1 MSFKHF
7 AEMLLA
13 RHGVALIGCL
23 GRRRRTLILAYHNI
37 VPDGVQ
43 PAGDRSLHLP
53 RSHFAQQLDALVK
66 THDVIALDR
75 VLSDSSDNRRP
86 RAAIT
91 FDDAYTG
98 AVTMGV
104 DELAKRE
111 LPATIFVAPAYIG
124 RRRALEEFDGEETR
138 IRAWARRGVVH
149 TRPVQDYLRP
159 ATEEELCSAL
169 RHNGI
174 TCASHSWS
182 HPNLPRLDPA
192 RIRRELVQPLRWLTE
207 RFDSVIAWLA
217 YPYGISSPVTDQLAA
232 DVGYQGSVLASGG
245 WLPTRPQSCYSLPRL
260 NVPSG
265 LSLDGFVLR
274 AVGLV
279 TS

>member
-1 MSFKHF
+1 
-7 AEMLLA
+7 
-13 RHGVALIGCL
+13 
-23 GRRRRTLILAYHNI
+23 